1 MKRSGDR
8 HRAGEVW
15 VSLLSFYQILGSDQN
30 HSSFVAFLP
39 DQFALDDHRLADES
53 GEGLLAKLSHIIR
66 GENLRCIH
74 CGGRSL
80 WGGGRFRGGAG
91 GFVFERE
98 FLCKRVHVGNRAL
111 GFLGGLRCEVGDGER
126 R

>member
-1 MKRSGDR
+1 MTTD
-8 HRAGEVW
+8 
-15 VSLLSFYQILGSDQN
+15 I
-30 HSSFVAFLP
+30 
-39 DQFALDDHRLADES
+39 ADES
-53 GEGLLAKLSHIIR
+53 GEGLLGKLSYIIR

-80 WGGGRFRGGAG
+80 WDGGSFRGGAG
-91 GFVFERE
+91 GFLFERE
-98 FLCKRVHVGNRAL
+98 FLCIRDHVGNLAL